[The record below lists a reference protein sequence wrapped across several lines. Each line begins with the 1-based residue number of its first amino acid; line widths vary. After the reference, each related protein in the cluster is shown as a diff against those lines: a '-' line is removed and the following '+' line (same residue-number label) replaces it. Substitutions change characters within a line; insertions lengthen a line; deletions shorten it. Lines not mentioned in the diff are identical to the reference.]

1 MRALVLSSVFP
12 NAVQP
17 TLGVFVQE
25 RLRRVAERC
34 DVRVVAPVT
43 WFPLNGLIRG
53 RHLDAIPATES
64 QHGLEVL
71 HPRFFCVPRY
81 LKWLDAATYAASLLP
96 MLRRLRERF
105 AFDLIDAHFAYPDG
119 AAAVMLGKAL
129 RVPVMI
135 TLRGSIVRLSRY
147 PLHRP
152 QLQWALRG
160 ASRIVSVSESLKRV
174 AVGLGI
180 EPSRIRVIPNGVD
193 ATRFAPVDRASARRA
208 CGLPEDR
215 TILLAVGGIYE
226 GKGHHLVVEA
236 LASLVRRHPD
246 LLYVMVGREQAGDR
260 YRGELERVIAAR
272 GLTRHVLFAGAR
284 LHDELPAWY
293 AAADLF
299 CLATRSEGWANVLLE
314 SLACGVPVVTTDV
327 GGNAEIVRGGQDGI
341 LVPHGQPEALVRAID
356 AALQRDWD
364 RSELVRHARGHHW
377 DRVADAVV
385 EEFRCMVPTAPYT
398 ASAQVAREMSS

>member
-12 NAVQP
+12 NPVQP
-17 TLGVFVQE
+17 TLGVFVRE
-25 RLRRVAERC
+25 RLRRVAKRC

-43 WFPLNGLIRG
+43 WFPLNGQIRG
-53 RHLDAIPATES
+53 HHLEEIPAEEM

-71 HPRFFCVPRY
+71 HPRFFCIPRY

-96 MLRRLRERF
+96 TLRRLRQRF

-152 QLQWALRG
+152 QLRWALSG

-180 EPSRIRVIPNGVD
+180 EPSKIRVIPNGVD
-193 ATRFAPVDRASARRA
+193 ATRFAPVDRASARAA
-208 CGLPEDR
+208 CGLPDDR
-215 TILLAVGGIYE
+215 TILLAVGGVYE

-236 LASLVRRHPD
+236 LASLVRRRPD
-246 LLYVMVGREQAGDR
+246 LLYVMVGREQPGDR
-260 YRGELERVIAAR
+260 YRSELERAIAAR
-272 GLTRHVLFAGAR
+272 GLSRHVLFAGSR
-284 LHDELPAWY
+284 LHAELPAWY

-299 CLATRSEGWANVLLE
+299 CLGTRSEGWANVLLE

-327 GGNAEIVRGGQDGI
+327 GGNAEIVRDGQHGI
-341 LVPHGQPEALVRAID
+341 LVPHGQPDALARAID
-356 AALQRDWD
+356 AALQHEWD
-364 RSELVRHARGHHW
+364 RAALVRYARGHDW

-385 EEFRCMVPTAPYT
+385 EEFRCMVPAAPYT
-398 ASAQVAREMSS
+398 ASAHVAPEVSS